1 MSLNWSVFASGAEV
15 PFVFHDEFEL
25 VGGELALSST
35 MATFWTNF
43 AATGDP
49 NKGPDAGDVGGA
61 PFGNCTTPQPHVAWP
76 RFRKADDPYIDFDM
90 CNVTTQTVCEHHWLL
105 FDAAAETCSFASV
118 S

>member
-1 MSLNWSVFASGAEV
+1 MSLNWSVRFSGAEV

-49 NKGPDAGDVGGA
+49 NMGPDADDAGDVGGG

-90 CNVTTQTVCEHHWLL
+90 CNVTTQTVCERTTGCSWT
-105 FDAAAETCSFASV
+105 AAVPS
-118 S
+118 

>member
-1 MSLNWSVFASGAEV
+1 MFLNWSVFASGAEV

-25 VGGELALSST
+25 VGGELALSAT

-49 NKGPDAGDVGGA
+49 NKGPDAGHVGGA

-90 CNVTTQTVCEHHWLL
+90 CNVTAQTVCEYSAILPNSSSCR
-105 FDAAAETCSFASV
+105 DK
-118 S
+118 